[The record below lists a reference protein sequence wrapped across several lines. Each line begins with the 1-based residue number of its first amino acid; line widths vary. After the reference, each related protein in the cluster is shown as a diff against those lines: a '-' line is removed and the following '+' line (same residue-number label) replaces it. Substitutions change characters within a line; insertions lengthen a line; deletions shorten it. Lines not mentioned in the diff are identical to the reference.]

1 MDILKV
7 IFLFLFRNK
16 KKTGDNLGEYKEEN
30 KEDKSKKHTAMDGPE
45 TWGE

>member
-16 KKTGDNLGEYKEEN
+16 KKIGDNLGEYKEEN
-30 KEDKSKKHTAMDGPE
+30 KEDKFKKYIVMDGLE
-45 TWGE
+45 IWGE